1 MHLRSTLLFLILIF
15 IANSAYGQVT
25 GDSSL
30 VLKSPDRLLLTQLD
44 VSLRE
49 GPVPALIIHHSVDG
63 VATVLINGEDHE
75 IAFSGGQGVFPI
87 EADAIGTLFML
98 QSNSV
103 NGLYHVAKREGNF
116 RFRKIPLWLSILP
129 PVIAIFLALIF
140 KEVLISLFMGIWTG
154 AFIAGGL
161 RFESPFYLFRAFLQ
175 TLEKY
180 VVGALS
186 DSGHLAVIVFSLLI
200 GAMVAIISKNGG
212 MAGVVQGLSKYA
224 TSARRSQAV
233 TWLLGVAIFF
243 DDYANTLI
251 VGNTMRAVTDKF
263 HVSREKLAYIV
274 DSTAAP
280 VAAVAF
286 ITTWIGA
293 ELGYIDSGMTG
304 LEDFPYQMTPYAIF
318 VSSLKYSFYPILTL
332 SFILILIYLKRD
344 YGPMLKAEARAYKMG
359 SAVGGRTADEDG
371 PDVEDLSA
379 VKDAPLR
386 WYNAFIPVS
395 LVVLMTI
402 FGLLE
407 TGLDATFQNLINAGF
422 SPRSA
427 TWGEVWPL
435 IGNLLGDPGSG
446 IFIKLGSVI
455 GNADSYT
462 ALLWASLTGVG
473 AAILLTIGQRII
485 GVFDTM
491 RFFSMGIKTMIPA
504 ILILTLAWALA
515 ITTQELHTAT
525 YLTSLLSGNV
535 SPYLMPGITFVLA
548 ASIAFSTGSSWS
560 TMAILYPIAIPTTWA
575 VCVAQGLDPRLSLEI
590 MLNVVAT
597 VLAASVLGDHCSPI
611 SDTTILSSLASGSN
625 HIDHVRTQ
633 LPYALTVGGVSLVAG
648 TIATLLGG
656 GWGISAIIGTIS
668 LVLMWGIVYKF
679 GRSPYE
685 GY

>member
-1 MHLRSTLLFLILIF
+1 MHLRNTLSLAILIF
-15 IANSAYGQVT
+15 VTSIAFAQAPT
-25 GDSSL
+25 GLDAENTTTDNI
-30 VLKSPDRLLLTQLD
+30 VLSTLD

-49 GPVPALIIHHSVDG
+49 GSSPAFIIHSDEDG
-63 VATVLINGEDHE
+63 IATVSINGEDHE
-75 IAFSGGQGVFPI
+75 ITFIGGEGTFPI
-87 EADAIGTLFML
+87 EIDATGTLYML
-98 QSNSV
+98 QSNGM

-116 RFRKIPLWLSILP
+116 RFRRIPLWLSILP
-129 PVIAIFLALIF
+129 PLIAIFLALLF
-140 KEVLISLFMGIWTG
+140 KEVLISLFAGIWTG

-161 RFESPFYLFRAFLQ
+161 RFESPFYLFQAFLQ

-180 VVGALS
+180 IIGALA
-186 DSGHLAVIVFSLLI
+186 DTGHLAVIVFSLLI

-224 TSARRSQAV
+224 TSGRRSQAV

-251 VGNTMRAVTDKF
+251 VGNTMRAITDKF
-263 HVSREKLAYIV
+263 NVSREKLAYIV

-293 ELGYIDSGMTG
+293 ELGYIDSGMAG

-332 SFILILIYLKRD
+332 SFILILIYLKKD
-344 YGPMLKAEARAYKMG
+344 FGPMLKAETRAYKKG
-359 SAVGGRTADEDG
+359 SAIGGRTEEEDE
-371 PDVEDLSA
+371 PDMEDLSP
-379 VKDAPLR
+379 VENAPLR

-395 LVVLMTI
+395 LVVFMTI

-407 TGLDATFQNLINAGF
+407 TGLDATFQNLIDTGF
-422 SPRSA
+422 TPRSA

-435 IGNLLGDPGSG
+435 IGNLLGDPSSG
-446 IFIKLGSVI
+446 FFVKLGVVV

-462 ALLWASLTGVG
+462 ALLWASLTGVA

-485 GVFDTM
+485 SLFDTM
-491 RFFSMGIKTMIPA
+491 YFFGVGIKTMIPA

-515 ITTQELHTAT
+515 ITTQELYTAT

-575 VCVAQGLDPRLSLEI
+575 VCVAQGLAPELSLEI

-611 SDTTILSSLASGSN
+611 SDTTILSSLASDCN

-633 LPYALTVGGVSLVAG
+633 MPYALTVGGVSLLAG
-648 TIATLLGG
+648 TISTMLGG
-656 GWGISAIIGTIS
+656 GWGISVIIGMIS
-668 LVLMWGIVYKF
+668 LLFLWGIVHKL
-679 GRSPYE
+679 GKTIE
-685 GY
+685 